1 MDTSQANSF
10 IHLLAHLFTRVL
22 LIGHLPQGRLLSIR
36 VMWVGR
42 LTSVPVLRALTIGKW
57 KDS

>member
-22 LIGHLPQGRLLSIR
+22 LIGPLPQGRLLSIR

-42 LTSVPVLRALTIGKW
+42 LTSVPVLRALTIGK
-57 KDS
+57 